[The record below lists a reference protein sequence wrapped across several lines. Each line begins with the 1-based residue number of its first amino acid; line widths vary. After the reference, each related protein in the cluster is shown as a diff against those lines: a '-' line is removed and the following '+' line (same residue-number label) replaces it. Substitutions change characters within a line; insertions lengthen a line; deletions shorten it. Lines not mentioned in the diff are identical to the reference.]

1 MLQSIVVKLCTPRCP
16 RVGYLGSISHFALQT
31 QWPVCTRQLFSTAD
45 VWFTNR
51 SAVRGLCPELS
62 RVYSAAE
69 AMATMLRAHQL
80 PQFIAA
86 METGDGGPVAQS
98 ICVTVKISLCLLT
111 SVTVVMSQIVA
122 ALARTT

>member
-1 MLQSIVVKLCTPRCP
+1 M
-16 RVGYLGSISHFALQT
+16 
-31 QWPVCTRQLFSTAD
+31 
-45 VWFTNR
+45 
-51 SAVRGLCPELS
+51 RGLCPELS

-86 METGDGGPVAQS
+86 METGNEQIAQS

-111 SVTVVMSQIVA
+111 SVTVVMSQQVA
-122 ALARTT
+122 ALARTAQFEQHPYESDLQSNMDQMHSQEQ